1 MNQELNGQLC
11 QFCNKNPARNEKYC
25 GVLYICQKCARLKMI
40 NEESQPPTT
49 ESEPPPIKTKKCK
62 ECMCNNEAV
71 EMGSWAG
78 NDYCEKCFYECERG
92 AEQKRGEVAVNRGL
106 GLNDSGTMSENR
118 NAYGECDYG
127 RSESR

>member
-1 MNQELNGQLC
+1 MEDC
-11 QFCNKNPARNEKYC
+11 KNPAVDMNHWDGGIYC
-25 GVLYICQKCARLKMI
+25 PSCYETENDI
-40 NEESQPPTT
+40 NKPISVRPPTT
-49 ESEPPPIKTKKCK
+49 EPEPPPIKTKKCK

-127 RSESR
+127 RSE